1 MAKHR
6 KPTPPPWRERL
17 NLPKMSLPPLV
28 DHVSLGVYMG
38 GVGAIAGVLAVAIAG
53 WPW

>member
-6 KPTPPPWRERL
+6 KPELPPWRDRL
-17 NLPKMSLPPLV
+17 NLPPLV
-28 DHVSLGVYMG
+28 DRIGLGVYMG

>member
-6 KPTPPPWRERL
+6 KPALPPWRDRL
-17 NLPKMSLPPLV
+17 NLPQLALPPLV
-28 DHVSLGVYMG
+28 DRIGYRVYLF
-38 GVGAIAGVLAVAIAG
+38 GAVALAVPLGMAIAG

>member
-6 KPTPPPWRERL
+6 KPALPPWRDRL
-17 NLPKMSLPPLV
+17 NLPQLALPPLV
-28 DHVSLGVYMG
+28 DRIGLGVYMG